1 MKRRGK
7 KNDLGVLVP
16 GSEGMIKNSLGHG
29 HMITD
34 MGPPLDTPFRR
45 NINTIV
51 ANNRYITR
59 GMTSN
64 SGQLESPFAL
74 ERHVM
79 FGDFP
84 SSAGDTPSRLLHSLE
99 SGIGSRATTD
109 SLRFDFDEVVQ
120 FPSPRPGDAIP
131 SASPGLWSNGSFL
144 GSAGSTSIFTFPDAL
159 YPKGNHSL
167 THLLTYS
174 LTHLLTYLLPRCT

>member
-59 GMTSN
+59 GMSSN

-84 SSAGDTPSRLLHSLE
+84 TSAGDTPSRLLHSLE
-99 SGIGSRATTD
+99 SGTGSRVASD

-144 GSAGSTSIFTFPDAL
+144 GSAGSNSIFTFSDAL
-159 YPKGNHSL
+159 YPKGNRSHYIIHSYTL
-167 THLLTYS
+167 TLLVTQAHLTQ
-174 LTHLLTYLLPRCT
+174 